1 LTFGVLYLVAY
12 FWTLID
18 LSVDMVIKNARL
30 VSPRGITEAGVAV
43 KDGKIAAVAR
53 DIHLPKAENVI
64 DAKGNYVLPGL
75 LDGHAHTFLPPETP
89 ATGMKA
95 AAKGGVTTMLEMP
108 GTQFGC
114 FNADEFKLKRKTM
127 EESSYVDFC
136 IHAGCASGYPGELT
150 KMHKLGSTGA
160 KFFISSAGPKWP
172 QTFDGEILERF
183 KEIASYGGLALIHA
197 ENDSILRDNL
207 KRLREA
213 GRKDFGAHLEWRP
226 RIAEVEAGK
235 RMIDYLEATHCRGM
249 IVHTAVPET
258 VWYNAEAKMR
268 GAETY
273 VETCTQY
280 LYLTEDDVKKNGPWN
295 KFAPPPRT
303 KADKAEIRRLLQE
316 GWIDTIATDHAPYSK
331 DRKEAGLEDIF
342 EAPNGMPGLE
352 TYLPMLLNGVSEG
365 WLTLER
371 LSAVSA
377 ERPAQIYGI
386 YPRKGVIA
394 PGADADFVIVDLNI
408 EKKITND
415 DQITACG
422 WTPYDGVDVK
432 GWPTMSII
440 RGEVVMQKDQV
451 LAEQGSGLFIPRLD
465 A

>member
-1 LTFGVLYLVAY
+1 M
-12 FWTLID
+12 
-18 LSVDMVIKNARL
+18 SVDMVIKNARL
-30 VSPRGITEAGVAV
+30 VSPRGITDAGVAV
-43 KDGKIAAVAR
+43 KNGKIVAVAR
-53 DIHLPKAENVI
+53 DIHLPRGDMEINAR
-64 DAKGNYVLPGL
+64 GNYVLPGL

-114 FNADEFKLKRKTM
+114 FNAREFELKRKTM
-127 EESSYVDFC
+127 EDNCYVDFC

-150 KMHKLGSTGA
+150 KMHELGSTGA
-160 KFFISSAGPKWP
+160 KFFISSAGSKWP
-172 QTFDGEILERF
+172 QTFDGEILMRF
-183 KEIASYGGLALIHA
+183 KEIAKYGGLALIHA
-197 ENDSILRDNL
+197 ENDSILRDNQ
-207 KRLREA
+207 KRLRDL

-235 RMIDYLEATHCRGM
+235 RMIDYLEATNCRGM

-258 VWYNAEAKMR
+258 VLYSAMARMR

-303 KADKAEIRRLLQE
+303 KADKAEIRRLLQL
-316 GWIDTIATDHAPYSK
+316 GWIDTIATDHAPYGK
-331 DRKEAGLEDIF
+331 DRKEAGLKDIF

-352 TYLPMLLNGVSEG
+352 TYLPLLLNGVSEG
-365 WLTLER
+365 WLSLER
-371 LSAVSA
+371 LSEVSA

-386 YPRKGVIA
+386 YPRKGVIS
-394 PGADADFVIVDLNI
+394 PGADADFVIVDMDM
-408 EKKITND
+408 EKEITND

-422 WTPYDGVDVK
+422 WTPYDGMKVR
-432 GWPTMSII
+432 GWPTTSII
-440 RGEVVMQKDQV
+440 RGKIVMEDDNV
-451 LAEQGSGLFIPRLD
+451 LAEKGSGLFIPRLD

>member
-1 LTFGVLYLVAY
+1 M
-12 FWTLID
+12 
-18 LSVDMVIKNARL
+18 SVDLALKNAKL

-43 KDGKIAAVAR
+43 KDGKIVAVAR
-53 DIHLPKAENVI
+53 DIHLPEADKVI
-64 DAKGNYVLPGL
+64 DATGKYVLPGL

-114 FNADEFKLKRKTM
+114 FNAEEFKRKKETM
-127 EESSYVDFC
+127 EKSSYVDFC
-136 IHAGCASGYPGELT
+136 IHAGCASGFPGELT
-150 KMHKLGSTGA
+150 KMHSLGSTGS

-172 QTFDGEILERF
+172 QTLDGEVIERF
-183 KEIASYGGLALIHA
+183 KEIAGFGGLALIHA
-197 ENDSILRDNL
+197 ENDSILRDNQ
-207 KRLREA
+207 KRLRAE
-213 GRKDFGAHLEWRP
+213 GRKDYATHLEMRP
-226 RIAEVEAGK
+226 RISEIEAGK
-235 RMIDYLEATHCRGM
+235 RIIDYLELAQCRGM
-249 IVHTAVPET
+249 IVHTSVPET
-258 VWYNAEAKMR
+258 VWYSAQARMR

-295 KFAPPPRT
+295 KFAPPPRA
-303 KADKAEIRRLLQE
+303 KADKAEIRRLLQL
-316 GWIDTIATDHAPYSK
+316 GWIDTVATDHAPYGK
-331 DRKEAGLEDIF
+331 DRKEAGLTDML

-352 TYLPMLLNGVSEG
+352 TYLPLLLNGVSEK

-371 LSAVSA
+371 LSEISA

-386 YPRKGVIA
+386 YPRKGAIQL
-394 PGADADFVIVDLNI
+394 GSDADMVIVDMDM
-408 EKKITND
+408 EKKISND
-415 DQITACG
+415 DQITACS
-422 WTPYDGVDVK
+422 WTPYDGMKVK

-440 RGEVVMQKDQV
+440 RGEVVMENDVVQS
-451 LAEQGSGLFIPRLD
+451 EQGSGLFIPRLD

>member
-1 LTFGVLYLVAY
+1 
-12 FWTLID
+12 
-18 LSVDMVIKNARL
+18 MVVKNAKL
-30 VSPRGITEAGVAV
+30 VSPRGIYEAGVAV
-43 KDGKIAAVAR
+43 KDGRIVTVAR
-53 DIHLPKAENVI
+53 DIHLPDADNVI
-64 DAKGNYVLPGL
+64 DAKGRYVLPGL
-75 LDGHAHTFLPPETP
+75 LDGHAHTFLPPETT
-89 ATGMKA
+89 ASGMKA
-95 AAKGGVTTMLEMP
+95 AAKGGITTMLEMP

-114 FNADEFKLKRKTM
+114 FTADEYNLKRETM
-127 EESSYVDFC
+127 EKSSFVDFC

-150 KMHKLGSTGA
+150 KMHKLGSTGS

-172 QTFDGEILERF
+172 QTFDGEVIERF

-197 ENDSILRDNL
+197 ENDSILRDNE
-207 KRLREA
+207 KRLKSE

-235 RMIDYLEATHCRGM
+235 RMIDYLEMTGCRGL

-258 VWYNAEAKMR
+258 VWYSAEAHMR
-268 GAETY
+268 GVESY

-303 KADKAEIRRLLQE
+303 KADKAELRRLLQE
-316 GWIDTIATDHAPYSK
+316 GWIDTIATDHAPYGK
-331 DRKEAGLEDIF
+331 DRKEAGLDDIF
-342 EAPNGMPGLE
+342 MAPNGMPGLE
-352 TYLPMLLNGVSEG
+352 TYLPLLLNGVSEG

-371 LSAVSA
+371 LSAISS

-386 YPRKGVIA
+386 YPRKGAIA
-394 PGADADFVIVDLNI
+394 LGSDADLVIVDMSK
-408 EKKITND
+408 EVKISND

-422 WTPYDGVDVK
+422 WTPYDGMHVK

-440 RGEVVMQKDQV
+440 RGNIVMEDEQV
-451 LAEQGSGLFIPRLD
+451 LSKQGSGLFIPRLD

>member
-1 LTFGVLYLVAY
+1 M
-12 FWTLID
+12 
-18 LSVDMVIKNARL
+18 SVDLVVKNAKL
-30 VSPRGITEAGVAV
+30 VSPREIIEAGIAV
-43 KDGKIAAVAR
+43 KKGKIVSINR
-53 DIHLPKAENVI
+53 DVHLPKADLVI
-64 DAKGNYVLPGL
+64 NARGRFLLPGL

-89 ATGMKA
+89 ASGMKA
-95 AAKGGVTTMLEMP
+95 AAKGGITTMLEMP

-114 FNADEFKLKRKTM
+114 FTAEDFKLKRKNM

-150 KMHKLGSTGA
+150 KMDKLGSTGS

-172 QTFDGEILERF
+172 QTFDGEVIERF
-183 KEIASYGGLALIHA
+183 KEIARYGGLALIHA

-207 KRLREA
+207 DRLKSE
-213 GRKDFGAHLEWRP
+213 GRKDFAAHLEWRP
-226 RIAEVEAGK
+226 RVAEVEAGR
-235 RMIDYLEATHCRGM
+235 RMIDYLEMTGCRGM

-258 VWYNAEAKMR
+258 VWYSAGARMR
-268 GAETY
+268 GAETF

-280 LYLTEDDVKKNGPWN
+280 LYLTEDDVKRKGPWN

-303 KADKAEIRRLLQE
+303 KEDKGEIRRLLQE
-316 GWIDTIATDHAPYSK
+316 GWIDTIATDHAPYGK
-331 DRKEAGLEDIF
+331 DRKEAGLDDIF

-352 TYLPMLLNGVSEG
+352 TYLPLLLNGVSEG
-365 WLTLER
+365 WLSINR
-371 LSAVSA
+371 LVAVSA

-386 YPRKGVIA
+386 YPRKGALSI
-394 PGADADFVIVDLNI
+394 GSDADMVIVDLDKETTI
-408 EKKITND
+408 RND

-422 WTPYDGVDVK
+422 WTPYDGMRVK

-440 RGEVVMQKDQV
+440 RGNVVMEEDNV
-451 LAEQGSGLFIPRLD
+451 LVKQGFGEFIPRLD

>member
-1 LTFGVLYLVAY
+1 M
-12 FWTLID
+12 
-18 LSVDMVIKNARL
+18 SVDMVIKNARL

-43 KDGKIAAVAR
+43 HDGKIVAVAR
-53 DIHLPKAENVI
+53 DIHLPTATKII
-64 DAKGNYVLPGL
+64 DAKRNYVLPGL

-114 FNADEFKLKRKTM
+114 FNDQEFKLKRKTM

-150 KMHKLGSTGA
+150 KMHRLGSTGA

-172 QTFDGEILERF
+172 QTFDGEIIERF

-197 ENDSILRDNL
+197 ENDSILRDNQ
-207 KRLREA
+207 KRLRDE
-213 GRKDFGAHLEWRP
+213 GRKDFAAHLEWRP
-226 RIAEVEAGK
+226 RISEVEAGK
-235 RMIDYLEATHCRGM
+235 RMIDYLEATKCRGM
-249 IVHTAVPET
+249 IVHTSVPET
-258 VWYNAEAKMR
+258 VWYSAEAKMR

-280 LYLTEDDVKKNGPWN
+280 LYLSEDDVKRNGPWN

-303 KADKAEIRRLLQE
+303 KADRAELRRLLQE
-316 GWIDTIATDHAPYSK
+316 GWIDTIATDHAPYGK

-352 TYLPMLLNGVSEG
+352 TYLPLLLNGVSEG

-371 LSAVSA
+371 LSAISA

-386 YPRKGVIA
+386 YPRKGVIT
-394 PGADADFVIVDLNI
+394 PGADADFVIVDMDA
-408 EKKITND
+408 EKKITNN

-422 WTPYDGVDVK
+422 WTPYDGLKVR

-440 RGEVVMQKDQV
+440 RGRAVMENDEVLVK
-451 LAEQGSGLFIPRLD
+451 QGSGSFIPRLD

>member
-1 LTFGVLYLVAY
+1 
-12 FWTLID
+12 
-18 LSVDMVIKNARL
+18 MVVKNAKL

-43 KDGKIAAVAR
+43 KDGKIVAVAR
-53 DIHLPKAENVI
+53 DIHLPDADEVI
-64 DAKGNYVLPGL
+64 DAGGKHVLPGL

-114 FNADEFKLKRKTM
+114 FTAEEFKLKRETM
-127 EESSYVDFC
+127 EKSSYVDFC
-136 IHAGCASGYPGELT
+136 IHGGCASGFPGELT
-150 KMHKLGSTGA
+150 KMHRLGSTGS

-172 QTFDGEILERF
+172 QTFDGEVIERF
-183 KEIASYGGLALIHA
+183 KEIAGFGGLALIHA
-197 ENDSILRDNL
+197 ENDSILRDNQ
-207 KRLREA
+207 KRLRGE
-213 GRKDFGAHLEWRP
+213 GRKDYATHLEMRP
-226 RIAEVEAGK
+226 RISEVEAGK
-235 RMIDYLEATHCRGM
+235 RIIDYLEMTRCRGM
-249 IVHTAVPET
+249 IVHTSVPET
-258 VWYNAEAKMR
+258 VWYSAQAKMR

-295 KFAPPPRT
+295 KFAPPPRA
-303 KADKAEIRRLLQE
+303 KVDRAEIRRLLQL
-316 GWIDTIATDHAPYSK
+316 GWIDTVATDHAPYGK
-331 DRKEAGLEDIF
+331 ERKEAGLTDML

-352 TYLPMLLNGVSEG
+352 TYLPMLLNGVSEN

-386 YPRKGVIA
+386 YPRKGAITS
-394 PGADADFVIVDLNI
+394 GSDADMVIVDMSM
-408 EKKITND
+408 EKRISND

-422 WTPYDGVDVK
+422 WTPYDGVKVK

-440 RGEVVMQKDQV
+440 RGRVVMENDAV
-451 LAEQGSGLFIPRLD
+451 HTRQGSGLFIPRLD